1 MNKPELAAVVA
12 EQLGLTKKETE
23 RILTCAFESISAA
36 LADGEKVQIA
46 GFGAFE
52 TKERGPH
59 IGRNPKT
66 GELVEVPATRAA
78 VFKAGKKLKEK
89 VAD

>member
-23 RILTCAFESISAA
+23 RVITCAFEAISAA
-36 LADGEKVQIA
+36 LAHGEKVQIA

-52 TKERGPH
+52 TKERNPH

-66 GELVEVPATRAA
+66 GEAVEIPATKAA

>member
-23 RILTCAFESISAA
+23 RILTCAFDSISAA

-46 GFGAFE
+46 GLGAFE

>member
-1 MNKPELAAVVA
+1 MNKPELAAAVA

-23 RILTCAFESISAA
+23 RILTCAFEVISDA
-36 LADGEKVQIA
+36 LAEGEKVQIA

-52 TKERGPH
+52 TKERSPH

-66 GELVEVPATRAA
+66 GEPVEVPATRAA
-78 VFKAGKKLKEK
+78 VFKAGKKLKER